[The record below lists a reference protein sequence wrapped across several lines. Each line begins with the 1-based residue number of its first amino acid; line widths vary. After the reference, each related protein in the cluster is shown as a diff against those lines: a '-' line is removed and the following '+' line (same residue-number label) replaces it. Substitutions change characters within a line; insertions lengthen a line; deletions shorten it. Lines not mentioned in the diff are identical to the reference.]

1 MPYRVSAVVALVVV
15 GAGLGLLACGCGG
28 SSGSGVAQVGS
39 STTTSQAGRSTP
51 DSTGASTS
59 GGATIAQALAYSRCM
74 RSHGVPSFPDPDSS
88 GRIPKPQVLQARQ
101 SDPTRFD
108 AADRGCQH
116 LLPSGGSGETPAAL
130 AQEWNEF
137 RKLARCMR
145 SNGLSN
151 WPDPTSRS
159 GSDRR
164 PTFNL
169 TAVGIDIHSPHVLV
183 KVRHCA
189 ALSNLL
195 PSAH

>member
-1 MPYRVSAVVALVVV
+1 MPYRVSAVIGLVVV

-28 SSGSGVAQVGS
+28 SSGSGVAQIGS
-39 STTTSQAGRSTP
+39 STTASRAGRSSP
-51 DSTGASTS
+51 DSTGASTT
-59 GGATIAQALAYSRCM
+59 GGTTITQALAYSRCM

-88 GRIPKPQVLQARQ
+88 AQIPKAQVVQARQ
-101 SDPTRFD
+101 SDPARFD

-116 LLPSGGSGETPAAL
+116 LLPSGGSGETSAEL

-145 SNGLSN
+145 SDGISN

-159 GSDRR
+159 ASDRR

-169 TAVGIDIHSPHVLV
+169 QAAGLNPHSPHVLL
-183 KVRHCA
+183 KLRHCA
-189 ALSNLL
+189 ALSSLL